1 MEDEYYF
8 QKIYPL
14 KIYDHLDQQ
23 KQKNNKNNTNNH
35 RYAKQLIE
43 IDLNE
48 QKEKIQLL
56 NKNTNSIYKD
66 FDNYFQELA
75 NHNKYIKSSLELK
88 KINPLT
94 QSTFSASAQVDIFN
108 LQSIPL

>member
-48 QKEKIQLL
+48 QKEIQL
-56 NKNTNSIYKD
+56 NYIVSIPI
-66 FDNYFQELA
+66 E
-75 NHNKYIKSSLELK
+75 
-88 KINPLT
+88 NPLKNINNRMFL
-94 QSTFSASAQVDIFN
+94 SLNMFLFSKKPQEYWNRRGTKIVLNI
-108 LQSIPL
+108 